1 MKKYLMTVMAA
12 VALGGMFTGC
22 TKDADLSGG
31 QNSAEFNIVQN
42 YEKAFI
48 TRFGQPAANQ
58 TWGFGSASAGTRAVV
73 GQPSVTEEGYT
84 FNAQMAKAWEGIDG
98 TPTVMTN
105 YTSWRNSGWNDKFYQ
120 VNGTVVSANIDATLR
135 EKAYTAI
142 LEKIPER
149 GNNLATASATGY
161 SIVTKGGPVTLTPI
175 YHYSGSGDKISY
187 YYYPENSTPNVKT
200 IEKYTIGNMADPEA
214 CAANNRALNE
224 YTYSLVYNG
233 PDGPT
238 YQFPPGY
245 VINFIISNTD
255 LVNGSLTIADGTQ
268 PSLTSV
274 GRYVLPNNET
284 IQSGTERDVIN
295 DKVRIKFG
303 NSTISTPSK
312 FAETTKGSIANTSF
326 NNGTLDNS
334 NFKDYIPGNGVKGS
348 LNGNSTCYYFKVKN
362 DGYLRVGVHQ
372 NGGQIKVY
380 KSNNT
385 LELSSSS
392 NWTSTDFTELTNA
405 NTDNQIESPSSND
418 GIIGFPVKK
427 GYVYAVYSDNGE
439 LGYYGY
445 HYHWSRYNID
455 VAEDKPMPRW
465 GEADC
470 GTIFDQSEWGFQYIN
485 VMLGRASAST
495 PVYFSA
501 TKPGDG
507 NHPIT
512 DFPYLTEGNGNNG
525 GFGAD
530 ATTYFIRPKE
540 AGVLRVAVKLNKD
553 KTMKVLDLGE
563 WGWYNTSGTEIISD
577 YKSKTD
583 PYYGT
588 YDFDVQ
594 ANHVYAVY
602 AEGSKLGFYG
612 LELLANS
619 NGTTL
624 ATKTI
629 PNTPEFY
636 GDGTYNTA
644 VHQSTIP
651 LGEGYHWAVT
661 PSNTSHIAVFK
672 TEYTDAEGNTVD
684 LNLIGFEDWTDLDYN
699 DVIFAVTGTRGGE
712 EIEIEEPDEPEPD
725 FICRVIAEDLT
736 VSDNTDF
743 DFNDVVF
750 DVYSNGRIR
759 IRACGGTLPL
769 TVDGQE
775 VHGLFGKGTGE
786 MINTGWDGEIDY
798 ENRYHDIMY
807 SGGSVADVSAA
818 NAIVVQVQ
826 KQGGWI
832 TLSAPVGEVA
842 SKIAVGNDY
851 EWCRERQD
859 IDSKW
864 HLRDGTKTF
873 SDFVRGITIGKDWYQ
888 MVIAEAAKYQ
898 NKKNQ

>member
-1 MKKYLMTVMAA
+1 MKKCLMTVMAA
-12 VALGGMFTGC
+12 AALGGMFTGC

-73 GQPSVTEEGYT
+73 GQPSVTEMGYT

-98 TPTVMTN
+98 TPTVMAN

-142 LEKIPER
+142 LEKIPE
-149 GNNLATASATGY
+149 GGPGNGQNNLTTASATGY

-238 YQFPPGY
+238 YEFPAGY

-284 IQSGTERDVIN
+284 IQSGTQRDVI
-295 DKVRIKFG
+295 DGKVRIKFG
-303 NSTISTPSK
+303 NSTIYPAFSQTIT
-312 FAETTKGSIANTSF
+312 ENDNYF
-326 NNGTLDNS
+326 NIWGNRFNS
-334 NFKDYIPGNGVKGS
+334 YYKGNGVNGS
-348 LNGNSTCYYFKVKN
+348 LNAGSTCYYLKAVES
-362 DGYLRVGVHQ
+362 GYLWVVVRANNV
-372 NGGQIKVY
+372 NNLKVY
-380 KSNNT
+380 EVGDDWDSTDNNVVTPTEKPSNNAT
-385 LELSSSS
+385 
-392 NWTSTDFTELTNA
+392 
-405 NTDNQIESPSSND
+405 
-418 GIIGFPVKK
+418 GVCKFPVSSGK
-427 GYVYAVYSDNGE
+427 VYAVYAENE
-439 LGYYGY
+439 QLCYYGY
-445 HYHWSRYNID
+445 ALLNEGQSSILECNAVPGGWPES
-455 VAEDKPMPRW
+455 
-465 GEADC
+465 GADNC
-470 GTIFDQSEWGFQYIN
+470 GTIYKN
-485 VMLGRASAST
+485 AYNTYKKVYLKLGKAPNPLPS
-495 PVYFSA
+495 PVYFNT
-501 TKPGDG
+501 TKDS
-507 NHPIT
+507 HPIT
-512 DFPYLTEGNGNNG
+512 NYPYYTEGIENHNG
-525 GFGAD
+525 GFDAD
-530 ATTYFIRPKE
+530 ATTYFIRPTQN
-540 AGVLRVAVKLNKD
+540 GVIRVAVKLSGNNTGNY
-553 KTMKVLDLGE
+553 KTLKVIDLGE
-563 WGWYNTSGTEIISD
+563 WGWYNTSGNEVLSETNNSAESI
-577 YKSKTD
+577 
-583 PYYGT
+583 YGT
-588 YDFDVQ
+588 YDFNVM

-602 AEGSKLGFYG
+602 AQGSKLGFYG

-786 MINTGWDGEIDY
+786 MINTGWDGEIEY

-864 HLRDGTKTF
+864 HLKDGTRTF
-873 SDFVRGITIGKDWYQ
+873 SDFVRGITIGNDWYR
-888 MVIAEAAKYQ
+888 MVIEEAAKYQ
-898 NKKNQ
+898 NKKNH